1 MKLNEEGLRKFTEIF
16 EIKANSVILIEKE
29 ECMTVIIN
37 GVIIL
42 NLRKELFKEFFF
54 ESYVNLFN
62 IVLCDTIISLKR
74 SGEV

>member
-16 EIKANSVILIEKE
+16 EIKANSVILIEKKRN
-29 ECMTVIIN
+29 MTVIIN

-54 ESYVNLFN
+54 WYIVDICLMLYYV
-62 IVLCDTIISLKR
+62 IQ
-74 SGEV
+74 

>member
-16 EIKANSVILIEKE
+16 EIKANSVILIEKKRN
-29 ECMTVIIN
+29 MTVIIN

-54 ESYVNLFN
+54 WYIADICLILYYV
-62 IVLCDTIISLKR
+62 IQ
-74 SGEV
+74 

>member
-16 EIKANSVILIEKE
+16 EIKANSVILIEKKRN
-29 ECMTVIIN
+29 MTVIIN

-54 ESYVNLFN
+54 LYIVDICLILYYV
-62 IVLCDTIISLKR
+62 IQ
-74 SGEV
+74 